1 MSQST
6 FRSIQV
12 IIQQILVVIPEKE
25 KENALIAE
33 IKEYRDSLWN
43 QAPEMMGSAELW
55 IPVQH
60 ILARNILAFDAEWKV
75 KVQKIFVG
83 EN

>member
-12 IIQQILVVIPEKE
+12 IIQELLVVIPEKE
-25 KENALIAE
+25 NTLITK
-33 IKEYRDSLWN
+33 IKEYRDSIWN

-60 ILARNILAFDAEWKV
+60 ILARNILAFDEEWKV

-83 EN
+83 DE

>member
-12 IIQQILVVIPEKE
+12 IIKQLLVVIPEKE
-25 KENALIAE
+25 NALITE
-33 IKEYRDSLWN
+33 IKEYRGSIWN
-43 QAPEMMGSAELW
+43 QAPEMMDSAQLW

-60 ILARNILAFDAEWKV
+60 ILARNILAFDEEWKL

-83 EN
+83 DE